1 MASNL
6 RVDSIV
12 PATGGSVSIGT
23 ATGGVTIPGDLGIAG
38 VLTYEDVT
46 NVDSVGVITARDG
59 IRCTGI
65 VTATAFHGDGSAL
78 TGVGASFG
86 NSSVNSTGIGT
97 FSALVSNTAF
107 SHRNV
112 VINGGMQI
120 YQRGDVTG
128 ATSHTYGGPD
138 RFRVA
143 RSGAG
148 TFSQKS
154 VGVTGAFGIQRA
166 LQIDCTTQS
175 GSLAGGAFQIIQH
188 KIEGFNSQRFE
199 KGYPTAK
206 QFALSFYAYSEKG
219 GTYTVALEDAN
230 NSRYVSA
237 SYTVTA
243 STWQKH
249 EVIFPADTTGKLD
262 NDNGESLA
270 IEWWLAAGTNYSSG
284 TFSTSWASSVTANK
298 VHSSQVNMGESQ
310 NNNFY
315 LANVQLEVGSVCTP
329 FEWKS
334 FTEDLTEC
342 QRYYRRWQA
351 TSGSFVGNGTPGL
364 TRMTSGMYF
373 EATSLA
379 SGGVLDGDDALVLR
393 NLSPIMRQKPSVSI
407 NNVQLG
413 TGETLHNSASTLQA
427 NQSSSDM
434 LCLHIDN
441 GGGMSAGDCAH
452 LVLIDDTSYLIA
464 DAEL

>member
-12 PATGGSVSIGT
+12 PATGSSVSIGT
-23 ATGGVTIPGDLGIAG
+23 ATGGVNIPG

-46 NVDSVGVITARDG
+46 NVDSIGVITARDG
-59 IRCTGI
+59 LRVTGI
-65 VTATAFHGDGSAL
+65 ATATAFHGDGSAL

-175 GSLAGGAFQIIQH
+175 GSLAAGALQIIQH
-188 KIEGFNSQRFE
+188 KIEGFNAQRFE

-219 GTYTVALEDAN
+219 GTYTVALEDTN

-262 NDNGESLA
+262 IDNGESLN
-270 IEWWLAAGTNYSSG
+270 IEWWLAAGSNYSSG
-284 TFSTSWASSVTANK
+284 TFTTSWASAVSANK
-298 VHSSQVNMGESQ
+298 VHPSQVNMGEST

-329 FEWKS
+329 FEYKS
-334 FTEDLTEC
+334 FTEDLTDC

-351 TSGSFVGNGTPGL
+351 TSSGFNGNGSLEVG
-364 TRMTSGMYF
+364 RMT
-373 EATSLA
+373 TSQWYDTSSIA
-379 SGGVLDGDDALVLR
+379 SGCAIDGDDSMVMRA
-393 NLSPIMRQKPSVSI
+393 LSPAMRRKPTVSV
-407 NNVQLG
+407 NDVMLG
-413 TGETLHNSASTLQA
+413 HGASNFNSTTTLQE
-427 NQSSSDM
+427 NRSWTDM

-441 GGGMSAGDCAH
+441 GGGMTAGYQTH
-452 LVLIDDTSYLIA
+452 LVLKSDAAYMIA
-464 DAEL
+464 DAEI

>member
-1 MASNL
+1 MSTL
-6 RVDSIV
+6 RVDAIRHNSATSDAITTAADGTCTANLTSIN
-12 PATGGSVSIGT
+12 GGSG
-23 ATGGVTIPGDLGIAG
+23 
-38 VLTYEDVT
+38 
-46 NVDSVGVITARDG
+46 
-59 IRCTGI
+59 
-65 VTATAFHGDGSAL
+65 
-78 TGVGASFG
+78 
-86 NSSVNSTGIGT
+86 
-97 FSALVSNTAF
+97 FSR
-107 SHRNV
+107 RNV

-188 KIEGFNSQRFE
+188 KIEGYNAQRFE
-199 KGYPTAK
+199 KGYSTAK

-243 STWQKH
+243 NTWEKH

-262 NDNGESLA
+262 NDNGEALA

-284 TFSTSWASSVTANK
+284 TFTTSWASSVSANK
-298 VHSSQVNMGESQ
+298 VHPSQVNMGESQ

-334 FTEDLTEC
+334 FTEDLTDC

-351 TSGSFVGNGTPGL
+351 ASSGFVGNGTPGL
-364 TRMTSGMYF
+364 VRMTTSYF
-373 EATSLA
+373 DATSLA
-379 SGGVLDGDDALVLR
+379 SGAVLDGDDALVCR
-393 NLSPIMRQKPSVSI
+393 TLSPVMRQKPTVSI

-413 TGETLHNSASTLQA
+413 TRESIHNNTHTIQA
-427 NQSSSDM
+427 DRSSSDM
-434 LCLHIDN
+434 LALHIDN
-441 GGGMSAGDCAH
+441 QGGMTAGDIAH
-452 LVLIDDTSYLIA
+452 LVLVDDTSYLIA

>member
-1 MASNL
+1 MSTLKVDAIRHNSATSDAITTASDGTCTANL
-6 RVDSIV
+6 TSIN
-12 PATGGSVSIGT
+12 GGSG
-23 ATGGVTIPGDLGIAG
+23 
-38 VLTYEDVT
+38 
-46 NVDSVGVITARDG
+46 
-59 IRCTGI
+59 
-65 VTATAFHGDGSAL
+65 
-78 TGVGASFG
+78 
-86 NSSVNSTGIGT
+86 
-97 FSALVSNTAF
+97 FSR
-107 SHRNV
+107 RNV

-154 VGVTGAFGIQRA
+154 IGVNGAFGIQRA
-166 LQIDCTTQS
+166 LIIDCTTQS
-175 GSLAGGAFQIIQH
+175 GSLAAGAFQIIQH
-188 KIEGFNSQRFE
+188 KIEGFNAQRFE

-230 NSRYVSA
+230 NGRYVSA

-298 VHSSQVNMGESQ
+298 VHPSQVNMGESTS
-310 NNNFY
+310 NNFY

-334 FTEDLTEC
+334 FTEDLTDC

-351 TSGSFVGNGTPGL
+351 ASSGFIGNGTPGL
-364 TRMTSGMYF
+364 VRVTSSYF
-373 EATSLA
+373 DATSLA
-379 SGGVLDGDDALVLR
+379 SGAVLDGDDALVCR
-393 NLSPIMRQKPSVSI
+393 TLSPVMRQKPTVSI

-413 TGETLHNSASTLQA
+413 TRESIHNNAHTIQA
-427 NQSSSDM
+427 DRSSSDM
-434 LCLHIDN
+434 LSLHIDN
-441 GGGMSAGDCAH
+441 AGGMTAGDIAH
-452 LVLIDDTSYLIA
+452 LVLVDDTSYLIA

>member
-1 MASNL
+1 MSILKVDAIRHNSATSDAITTSSDGTCTANL
-6 RVDSIV
+6 TSIN
-12 PATGGSVSIGT
+12 GGSG
-23 ATGGVTIPGDLGIAG
+23 
-38 VLTYEDVT
+38 
-46 NVDSVGVITARDG
+46 
-59 IRCTGI
+59 
-65 VTATAFHGDGSAL
+65 
-78 TGVGASFG
+78 
-86 NSSVNSTGIGT
+86 
-97 FSALVSNTAF
+97 FSR
-107 SHRNV
+107 RNV

-154 VGVTGAFGIQRA
+154 IGVNGAFGIQRA
-166 LQIDCTTQS
+166 LIIDCTTQS
-175 GSLAGGAFQIIQH
+175 GSLAAGAFQIIQH
-188 KIEGFNSQRFE
+188 KIEGFNAQRFE

-298 VHSSQVNMGESQ
+298 VHPSQVNMGESTD
-310 NNNFY
+310 NNFY

-334 FTEDLTEC
+334 FTEDLTDC

-351 TSGSFVGNGTPGL
+351 SSSGFVGNGTPGL
-364 TRMTSGMYF
+364 RRVTNAYF
-373 EATSLA
+373 DATSLA
-379 SGGVLDGDDALVLR
+379 SGAVLDGDDALVCR
-393 NLSPIMRQKPSVSI
+393 TLSPVMRQKPTVSI

-413 TGETLHNSASTLQA
+413 TREAIHNNNHIIQADRSSA
-427 NQSSSDM
+427 DM
-434 LCLHIDN
+434 LALHIDN
-441 GGGMSAGDCAH
+441 EGGMTAGDIAH
-452 LVLIDDTSYLIA
+452 LVLVDDTSYLIA

>member
-1 MASNL
+1 MSILKVDAIRHNSATSDAITTSSDGTCTANL
-6 RVDSIV
+6 TSIN
-12 PATGGSVSIGT
+12 GGSG
-23 ATGGVTIPGDLGIAG
+23 
-38 VLTYEDVT
+38 
-46 NVDSVGVITARDG
+46 
-59 IRCTGI
+59 
-65 VTATAFHGDGSAL
+65 
-78 TGVGASFG
+78 
-86 NSSVNSTGIGT
+86 
-97 FSALVSNTAF
+97 FSR
-107 SHRNV
+107 RNV

-154 VGVTGAFGIQRA
+154 IGVNGAFGIQRA
-166 LQIDCTTQS
+166 LIIDCTTQS
-175 GSLAGGAFQIIQH
+175 GSLAAGAFQIIQH
-188 KIEGFNSQRFE
+188 KIEGFNAQRFE

-298 VHSSQVNMGESQ
+298 VHPSQVNMGESTD
-310 NNNFY
+310 NNFY

-334 FTEDLTEC
+334 FTEDLTDC

-351 TSGSFVGNGTPGL
+351 SSSGFVGNGTPGL
-364 TRMTSGMYF
+364 RRVTNSYF
-373 EATSLA
+373 DATSLA
-379 SGGVLDGDDALVLR
+379 SGAVLDGDDALVCR
-393 NLSPIMRQKPSVSI
+393 TLSPVMRQKPTVSI

-413 TGETLHNSASTLQA
+413 TREAIHNNNHIIQADRSSA
-427 NQSSSDM
+427 DM
-434 LCLHIDN
+434 LALHIDN
-441 GGGMSAGDCAH
+441 EGGMTAGDIAH
-452 LVLIDDTSYLIA
+452 LVLVDDTSYLIA

>member
-1 MASNL
+1 MSILKVDAIRHNSATSDAITTSSDGTCTANL
-6 RVDSIV
+6 TSIN
-12 PATGGSVSIGT
+12 GGSG
-23 ATGGVTIPGDLGIAG
+23 
-38 VLTYEDVT
+38 
-46 NVDSVGVITARDG
+46 
-59 IRCTGI
+59 
-65 VTATAFHGDGSAL
+65 
-78 TGVGASFG
+78 
-86 NSSVNSTGIGT
+86 
-97 FSALVSNTAF
+97 FSR
-107 SHRNV
+107 RNV

-154 VGVTGAFGIQRA
+154 IGVNGAFGIQRA
-166 LQIDCTTQS
+166 LIIDCTTQS
-175 GSLAGGAFQIIQH
+175 GSLAAGAFQIIQH
-188 KIEGFNSQRFE
+188 KIEGFNAQRFE

-219 GTYTVALEDAN
+219 RTYTVALEDAN

-298 VHSSQVNMGESQ
+298 VHPSQVNMGESTD
-310 NNNFY
+310 NNFY

-334 FTEDLTEC
+334 FTEDLTDC

-351 TSGSFVGNGTPGL
+351 ASSGFIGNGTPGL
-364 TRMTSGMYF
+364 VRVTNSYF
-373 EATSLA
+373 DATSLA
-379 SGGVLDGDDALVLR
+379 SGAVLDGDDALVCR
-393 NLSPIMRQKPSVSI
+393 TLSPVMRQKPTVSI

-413 TGETLHNSASTLQA
+413 TRESIHNNAHTIQA
-427 NQSSSDM
+427 DRSSSDM
-434 LCLHIDN
+434 LALHIDN
-441 GGGMSAGDCAH
+441 GGGMTAGDIAH
-452 LVLIDDTSYLIA
+452 LVLVDDTSYLIA

>member
-1 MASNL
+1 MSTLKVDAIRHNSATSDAITTTSDGTCTANL
-6 RVDSIV
+6 TSIN
-12 PATGGSVSIGT
+12 GGSG
-23 ATGGVTIPGDLGIAG
+23 
-38 VLTYEDVT
+38 
-46 NVDSVGVITARDG
+46 
-59 IRCTGI
+59 
-65 VTATAFHGDGSAL
+65 
-78 TGVGASFG
+78 
-86 NSSVNSTGIGT
+86 
-97 FSALVSNTAF
+97 FSR
-107 SHRNV
+107 RNV

-154 VGVTGAFGIQRA
+154 IGVNGAFGIQRA
-166 LQIDCTTQS
+166 LIIDCTTQS
-175 GSLAGGAFQIIQH
+175 GSLAAGAFQIIQH
-188 KIEGFNSQRFE
+188 KIEGFNAQRFE

-206 QFALSFYAYSEKG
+206 QFALSFYAYSQKG

-298 VHSSQVNMGESQ
+298 VHPSQVNMGESTD
-310 NNNFY
+310 NNFY

-334 FTEDLTEC
+334 FTEDLTDC

-351 TSGSFVGNGTPGL
+351 ASSGFIGNGTPGL
-364 TRMTSGMYF
+364 ARVTTSYF
-373 EATSLA
+373 DATSLA
-379 SGGVLDGDDALVLR
+379 SGAVLDGDDALVCR
-393 NLSPIMRQKPSVSI
+393 TLSPVMRQKPTISI

-413 TGETLHNSASTLQA
+413 TRESIHNNTHTIQA
-427 NQSSSDM
+427 DRSSSDM
-434 LCLHIDN
+434 LALHIDN
-441 GGGMSAGDCAH
+441 QGGMTAGDIAH
-452 LVLIDDTSYLIA
+452 LVLVDDTSYLIA

>member
-1 MASNL
+1 MSTLKVDNIRHNSATRDAITMTSDGTCTANL
-6 RVDSIV
+6 TSIN
-12 PATGGSVSIGT
+12 GGSG
-23 ATGGVTIPGDLGIAG
+23 
-38 VLTYEDVT
+38 
-46 NVDSVGVITARDG
+46 
-59 IRCTGI
+59 
-65 VTATAFHGDGSAL
+65 
-78 TGVGASFG
+78 
-86 NSSVNSTGIGT
+86 
-97 FSALVSNTAF
+97 FSR
-107 SHRNV
+107 RNV

-128 ATSHTYGGPD
+128 ATTHTYGGPD

-188 KIEGFNSQRFE
+188 KIEGYNAQRFE
-199 KGYPTAK
+199 KGYSTAK

-219 GTYTVALEDAN
+219 GTYTVALEDSN

-243 STWQKH
+243 STWEKH

-270 IEWWLAAGTNYSSG
+270 IEWWLAAGSNYTSG
-284 TFSTSWASSVTANK
+284 TFTTSWASAVSANK
-298 VHSSQVNMGESQ
+298 VHPSQVNMGESQ

-351 TSGSFVGNGTPGL
+351 TSGSFNGNGTPGL
-364 TRMTSGMYF
+364 ATMTTGQYYD
-373 EATSLA
+373 TSNIA
-379 SGGVLDGDDALVLR
+379 NGTVLDGDDAYVMR
-393 NLSPIMRQKPSVSI
+393 ALSPPMRQKPDVFV
-407 NNVQLG
+407 NNVRLG
-413 TGETLHNSASTLQA
+413 SGLTNYANVTTLQV
-427 NQSSSDM
+427 NNSFSDM

-441 GGGMSAGDCAH
+441 EGGMTAGQCVH
-452 LVLIDDTSYLIA
+452 LALVDNTSYLIA

>member
-1 MASNL
+1 MSILKVDAIRHNSATSDAITTSSDGTCTANL
-6 RVDSIV
+6 TSIN
-12 PATGGSVSIGT
+12 GGSG
-23 ATGGVTIPGDLGIAG
+23 
-38 VLTYEDVT
+38 
-46 NVDSVGVITARDG
+46 
-59 IRCTGI
+59 
-65 VTATAFHGDGSAL
+65 
-78 TGVGASFG
+78 
-86 NSSVNSTGIGT
+86 
-97 FSALVSNTAF
+97 FSR
-107 SHRNV
+107 RNV

-154 VGVTGAFGIQRA
+154 IGVNGAFGIQRA
-166 LQIDCTTQS
+166 LIIDCTTQS
-175 GSLAGGAFQIIQH
+175 GSLAAGAFQIIQH
-188 KIEGFNSQRFE
+188 KIEGFNAQRFE

-298 VHSSQVNMGESQ
+298 VHPSQVNMGESTD
-310 NNNFY
+310 NNFY

-334 FTEDLTEC
+334 FTEDLTDC

-351 TSGSFVGNGTPGL
+351 ASSGFVGNGTPGL
-364 TRMTSGMYF
+364 RRVTNSYF
-373 EATSLA
+373 DATSLA
-379 SGGVLDGDDALVLR
+379 SGAVLDGDDALVCR
-393 NLSPIMRQKPSVSI
+393 TLSPVMRQKPTVSI

-413 TGETLHNSASTLQA
+413 TREAIHNNNHIIQADRSSA
-427 NQSSSDM
+427 DM
-434 LCLHIDN
+434 LALHIDN
-441 GGGMSAGDCAH
+441 EGGMTAGDIAH
-452 LVLIDDTSYLIA
+452 LVLVDDTSYLIA

>member
-1 MASNL
+1 MSTLKVDAIRHNSATSDAITTSSDGTCTANL
-6 RVDSIV
+6 TSIN
-12 PATGGSVSIGT
+12 GGSG
-23 ATGGVTIPGDLGIAG
+23 
-38 VLTYEDVT
+38 
-46 NVDSVGVITARDG
+46 
-59 IRCTGI
+59 
-65 VTATAFHGDGSAL
+65 
-78 TGVGASFG
+78 
-86 NSSVNSTGIGT
+86 
-97 FSALVSNTAF
+97 FSR
-107 SHRNV
+107 RNV

-154 VGVTGAFGIQRA
+154 IGVNGAFGIQRA
-166 LQIDCTTQS
+166 LIIDCTTQS
-175 GSLAGGAFQIIQH
+175 GSLAAGAFQIIQH
-188 KIEGFNSQRFE
+188 KIEGFNAQRFE

-206 QFALSFYAYSEKG
+206 QFALSFYTYSEKG

-243 STWQKH
+243 NTWEKH

-262 NDNGESLA
+262 NDNGESLN
-270 IEWWLAAGTNYSSG
+270 IEWWLAAGSNYSSG
-284 TFSTSWASSVTANK
+284 TFTTSWASSVTANK
-298 VHSSQVNMGESQ
+298 VHPSQVNMGESQ

-334 FTEDLTEC
+334 FTEDLTDC

-351 TSGSFVGNGTPGL
+351 ASSGFVGNGTPGL
-364 TRMTSGMYF
+364 VRVTNAYF
-373 EATSLA
+373 DATSLA
-379 SGGVLDGDDALVLR
+379 SGAVLDGDDALVCR
-393 NLSPIMRQKPSVSI
+393 TLSPPMRQKPNIDI
-407 NNVQLG
+407 NNEKYFI
-413 TGETLHNSASTLQA
+413 TEK
-427 NQSSSDM
+427 
-434 LCLHIDN
+434 
-441 GGGMSAGDCAH
+441 
-452 LVLIDDTSYLIA
+452 Y
-464 DAEL
+464 

>member
-1 MASNL
+1 MSTLKVDNIRHNSATSDAITMTSDGTCTANL
-6 RVDSIV
+6 TSIN
-12 PATGGSVSIGT
+12 GGSG
-23 ATGGVTIPGDLGIAG
+23 
-38 VLTYEDVT
+38 
-46 NVDSVGVITARDG
+46 
-59 IRCTGI
+59 
-65 VTATAFHGDGSAL
+65 
-78 TGVGASFG
+78 
-86 NSSVNSTGIGT
+86 
-97 FSALVSNTAF
+97 FSR
-107 SHRNV
+107 RNV

-188 KIEGFNSQRFE
+188 KIEGYNAQRFE

-219 GTYTVALEDAN
+219 GTYTVALEDSN

-243 STWQKH
+243 NTWQKH

-270 IEWWLAAGTNYSSG
+270 IEWWLAAGSNYTSG
-284 TFSTSWASSVTANK
+284 TFTTSWASSVSANK
-298 VHSSQVNMGESQ
+298 VHPSQVNMGEST

-342 QRYYRRWQA
+342 QRYYRRWQPNINGIRSIA
-351 TSGSFVGNGTPGL
+351 DYSGFSSSTIL
-364 TRMTSGMYF
+364 
-373 EATSLA
+373 
-379 SGGVLDGDDALVLR
+379 SGGGLDADDAGVDRFLIPEMNHAPTVETFTDLVLVAGDAVY
-393 NLSPIMRQKPSVSI
+393 NTTTT
-407 NNVQLG
+407 VQ
-413 TGETLHNSASTLQA
+413 ENYSD
-427 NQSSSDM
+427 QS
-434 LCLHIDN
+434 CIRLHIDN
-441 GGGMSAGDCAH
+441 AGGMNNDTYFKRLAFNTNSGDFA
-452 LVLIDDTSYLIA
+452 VESEI
-464 DAEL
+464 

>member
-1 MASNL
+1 MSILKVDAIRHNSATSDAITTSSDGTCTANL
-6 RVDSIV
+6 TSIN
-12 PATGGSVSIGT
+12 GGSG
-23 ATGGVTIPGDLGIAG
+23 
-38 VLTYEDVT
+38 
-46 NVDSVGVITARDG
+46 
-59 IRCTGI
+59 
-65 VTATAFHGDGSAL
+65 
-78 TGVGASFG
+78 
-86 NSSVNSTGIGT
+86 
-97 FSALVSNTAF
+97 FSR
-107 SHRNV
+107 RNV

-154 VGVTGAFGIQRA
+154 IGVNGAFGIQRA
-166 LQIDCTTQS
+166 LIIDCTTQS
-175 GSLAGGAFQIIQH
+175 GSLAAGAFQIIQH
-188 KIEGFNSQRFE
+188 KIEGFNAQRFE

-298 VHSSQVNMGESQ
+298 VHPSQVNMGESTD
-310 NNNFY
+310 NNFY

-334 FTEDLTEC
+334 FTEDLTDC

-351 TSGSFVGNGTPGL
+351 ASSGFIGNGTPGL
-364 TRMTSGMYF
+364 VRVTNSYF
-373 EATSLA
+373 DATSLA
-379 SGGVLDGDDALVLR
+379 SGAVLDGDDALVCR
-393 NLSPIMRQKPSVSI
+393 TLSPVMRQKPTVSI

-413 TGETLHNSASTLQA
+413 TRESIHNNAHTIQA
-427 NQSSSDM
+427 DRSSSDM
-434 LCLHIDN
+434 LALHIDN
-441 GGGMSAGDCAH
+441 GGGMTAGDIAH
-452 LVLIDDTSYLIA
+452 LVLVDDTSYLIA

>member
-1 MASNL
+1 MSTL
-6 RVDSIV
+6 KVDAIRHNSATSDAITTAADGTCTAKLTSIN
-12 PATGGSVSIGT
+12 GGSG
-23 ATGGVTIPGDLGIAG
+23 
-38 VLTYEDVT
+38 
-46 NVDSVGVITARDG
+46 
-59 IRCTGI
+59 
-65 VTATAFHGDGSAL
+65 
-78 TGVGASFG
+78 
-86 NSSVNSTGIGT
+86 
-97 FSALVSNTAF
+97 FSR
-107 SHRNV
+107 RNV

-154 VGVTGAFGIQRA
+154 IGVNGAFGIQRA

-175 GSLAGGAFQIIQH
+175 GSLAAGAFQIIQH
-188 KIEGFNSQRFE
+188 KIEGFNAQRFE

-298 VHSSQVNMGESQ
+298 VHPSQVNMGESTD
-310 NNNFY
+310 NNFY

-334 FTEDLTEC
+334 FTEDLTDC

-351 TSGSFVGNGTPGL
+351 ASSGFVGNGTPGL
-364 TRMTSGMYF
+364 RRVTNSYF
-373 EATSLA
+373 DATSLA
-379 SGGVLDGDDALVLR
+379 SGAVLDGDDALVCR
-393 NLSPIMRQKPSVSI
+393 TLSPVMRQKPTVSI

-413 TGETLHNSASTLQA
+413 TREAIHNNNHIIQADRSSA
-427 NQSSSDM
+427 DM
-434 LCLHIDN
+434 LALHIDN
-441 GGGMSAGDCAH
+441 EGGMTAGDIAH
-452 LVLIDDTSYLIA
+452 LVLVDDTSYLIA

>member
-1 MASNL
+1 MSILKVDAIRHNSATSDAITTSSDGTCTANL
-6 RVDSIV
+6 TSIN
-12 PATGGSVSIGT
+12 GGSG
-23 ATGGVTIPGDLGIAG
+23 
-38 VLTYEDVT
+38 
-46 NVDSVGVITARDG
+46 
-59 IRCTGI
+59 
-65 VTATAFHGDGSAL
+65 
-78 TGVGASFG
+78 
-86 NSSVNSTGIGT
+86 
-97 FSALVSNTAF
+97 FSR
-107 SHRNV
+107 RNV

-154 VGVTGAFGIQRA
+154 IGVNGAFGIQRA
-166 LQIDCTTQS
+166 LIIDCTTQS
-175 GSLAGGAFQIIQH
+175 GSLAAGAFQIIQH
-188 KIEGFNSQRFE
+188 KIEGFNAQRFE

-206 QFALSFYAYSEKG
+206 QFALSFYTYSEKG
-219 GTYTVALEDAN
+219 GTYTVALEDVN

-298 VHSSQVNMGESQ
+298 VHPSQVNMGESTD
-310 NNNFY
+310 NNFY

-334 FTEDLTEC
+334 FTEDLTDC

-351 TSGSFVGNGTPGL
+351 ASSGFVGNGTPGL
-364 TRMTSGMYF
+364 RRVTNSYF
-373 EATSLA
+373 DATSLA
-379 SGGVLDGDDALVLR
+379 SGAVLDGDDALVCR
-393 NLSPIMRQKPSVSI
+393 TLSPVMRQKPTVSI

-413 TGETLHNSASTLQA
+413 TREAIHNNNHIIQADRSSA
-427 NQSSSDM
+427 DM
-434 LCLHIDN
+434 LALHIDN
-441 GGGMSAGDCAH
+441 EGGMTAGDIAH
-452 LVLIDDTSYLIA
+452 LVLVDDTSYLIA

>member
-1 MASNL
+1 MSTLKVDNIRHNSATSDAITMTSDGTCTANL
-6 RVDSIV
+6 TSIN
-12 PATGGSVSIGT
+12 GGSG
-23 ATGGVTIPGDLGIAG
+23 
-38 VLTYEDVT
+38 
-46 NVDSVGVITARDG
+46 
-59 IRCTGI
+59 
-65 VTATAFHGDGSAL
+65 
-78 TGVGASFG
+78 
-86 NSSVNSTGIGT
+86 
-97 FSALVSNTAF
+97 FSR
-107 SHRNV
+107 RNV

-128 ATSHTYGGPD
+128 ATTHTYGGPD

-188 KIEGFNSQRFE
+188 KIEGYNAQRFE
-199 KGYPTAK
+199 KGYSTAK

-219 GTYTVALEDAN
+219 GTYTVALEDSN

-262 NDNGESLA
+262 NDNGESLN

-284 TFSTSWASSVTANK
+284 TFTTSWASAVSANK
-298 VHSSQVNMGESQ
+298 VHPSQVNMGESQ

-364 TRMTSGMYF
+364 STMTTGQYYD
-373 EATSLA
+373 TSNIA
-379 SGGVLDGDDALVLR
+379 SGTVLDGDDAYVMR
-393 NLSPIMRQKPSVSI
+393 ALSPSMRQKPDVFV
-407 NNVQLG
+407 NNVRLG
-413 TGETLHNSASTLQA
+413 SGLTNYANVTTLQV
-427 NQSSSDM
+427 NNSFSDM

-441 GGGMSAGDCAH
+441 EGGMTAGQCAH
-452 LVLIDDTSYLIA
+452 LALVDNTSYLIA

>member
-1 MASNL
+1 MSILKVDAIRHNSATSDAITTSSDGTCTANL
-6 RVDSIV
+6 TSIN
-12 PATGGSVSIGT
+12 GGSG
-23 ATGGVTIPGDLGIAG
+23 
-38 VLTYEDVT
+38 
-46 NVDSVGVITARDG
+46 
-59 IRCTGI
+59 
-65 VTATAFHGDGSAL
+65 
-78 TGVGASFG
+78 
-86 NSSVNSTGIGT
+86 
-97 FSALVSNTAF
+97 FSR
-107 SHRNV
+107 RNV

-154 VGVTGAFGIQRA
+154 IGVNGAFGIQRA
-166 LQIDCTTQS
+166 LIIDCTTQS
-175 GSLAGGAFQIIQH
+175 GSLAAGAFQIIQH
-188 KIEGFNSQRFE
+188 KIEGFNAQRFE

-298 VHSSQVNMGESQ
+298 VHPSQVNMGESTD
-310 NNNFY
+310 NNFY

-334 FTEDLTEC
+334 FTEDLTDC

-351 TSGSFVGNGTPGL
+351 ASSGFVGNGTPGL
-364 TRMTSGMYF
+364 VRVTNSYF
-373 EATSLA
+373 DATSLA
-379 SGGVLDGDDALVLR
+379 SGAVLDGDDALVCR
-393 NLSPIMRQKPSVSI
+393 TLSPVMRQKPTVSI

-413 TGETLHNSASTLQA
+413 TREAIHNNNHIIQADRSSA
-427 NQSSSDM
+427 DM
-434 LCLHIDN
+434 LALHIDN
-441 GGGMSAGDCAH
+441 EGGMTAGDIAH
-452 LVLIDDTSYLIA
+452 LVLVDDTSYLIA

>member
-1 MASNL
+1 MSILKVDAIRHNSATSDAITTSSDGTCTANL
-6 RVDSIV
+6 TSIN
-12 PATGGSVSIGT
+12 GGSG
-23 ATGGVTIPGDLGIAG
+23 
-38 VLTYEDVT
+38 
-46 NVDSVGVITARDG
+46 
-59 IRCTGI
+59 
-65 VTATAFHGDGSAL
+65 
-78 TGVGASFG
+78 
-86 NSSVNSTGIGT
+86 
-97 FSALVSNTAF
+97 FSR
-107 SHRNV
+107 RNV

-154 VGVTGAFGIQRA
+154 IGVNGAFGIQRA
-166 LQIDCTTQS
+166 LIVDCTTQS
-175 GSLAGGAFQIIQH
+175 GSLAAGAFQIIQH
-188 KIEGFNSQRFE
+188 KIEGFNAQRFE

-298 VHSSQVNMGESQ
+298 VHPSQVNMGEST

-334 FTEDLTEC
+334 FTEDLTDC

-351 TSGSFVGNGTPGL
+351 ASSGFVGNGTPGL
-364 TRMTSGMYF
+364 RRVTNSYF
-373 EATSLA
+373 DATSLA
-379 SGGVLDGDDALVLR
+379 SGAVLDGDDALVCR
-393 NLSPIMRQKPSVSI
+393 TLSPVMRQKPTVSI

-413 TGETLHNSASTLQA
+413 TREAIHNNNHIIQADRSSA
-427 NQSSSDM
+427 DM
-434 LCLHIDN
+434 LALHIDN
-441 GGGMSAGDCAH
+441 EGGMTAGDIAH
-452 LVLIDDTSYLIA
+452 LVLVDDTSYLIA

>member
-1 MASNL
+1 MSTL
-6 RVDSIV
+6 RVDNIRHNSATSDAITMASDGTCTANLTSIN
-12 PATGGSVSIGT
+12 GGSG
-23 ATGGVTIPGDLGIAG
+23 
-38 VLTYEDVT
+38 
-46 NVDSVGVITARDG
+46 
-59 IRCTGI
+59 
-65 VTATAFHGDGSAL
+65 
-78 TGVGASFG
+78 
-86 NSSVNSTGIGT
+86 
-97 FSALVSNTAF
+97 FSR
-107 SHRNV
+107 RNV

-188 KIEGFNSQRFE
+188 KIEGYNAQRFE

-219 GTYTVALEDAN
+219 GTYTVALEDSN

-262 NDNGESLA
+262 NDNGESLN

-351 TSGSFVGNGTPGL
+351 TSGSFNGNGTPGL
-364 TRMTSGMYF
+364 ARMGTSEWYDT
-373 EATSLA
+373 ASLA
-379 SGGVLDGDDALVLR
+379 VGTVLDGDDAMVNR
-393 NLSPIMRQKPSVSI
+393 ALSPSMRRQPTVSANNLKLGSALNTY
-407 NNVQLG
+407 NNVHTIQVNHSW
-413 TGETLHNSASTLQA
+413 T
-427 NQSSSDM
+427 DM
-434 LCLHIDN
+434 ICLHIDN
-441 GGGMSAGDCAH
+441 EGGMTAGTCAH
-452 LVLIDDTSYLIA
+452 LVLVDDSSYLIA
-464 DAEL
+464 DAEI

>member
-1 MASNL
+1 MSTLKVDNIRHNSATSDAITMASDGTCTANL
-6 RVDSIV
+6 TSIN
-12 PATGGSVSIGT
+12 GGSG
-23 ATGGVTIPGDLGIAG
+23 
-38 VLTYEDVT
+38 
-46 NVDSVGVITARDG
+46 
-59 IRCTGI
+59 
-65 VTATAFHGDGSAL
+65 
-78 TGVGASFG
+78 
-86 NSSVNSTGIGT
+86 
-97 FSALVSNTAF
+97 FSR
-107 SHRNV
+107 RNV

-128 ATSHTYGGPD
+128 STSHAYGGPD

-143 RSGAG
+143 KSGAG
-148 TFSQKS
+148 TFTQSS

-166 LQIDCTTQS
+166 LKLDCTTQS
-175 GSLAGGAFQIIQH
+175 GSLGANSLLIIQH
-188 KIEGFNSQRFE
+188 KIEGFNAQRFE
-199 KGYPTAK
+199 KGYSTAK

-219 GTYTVALEDAN
+219 GTYTVALEDTN

-262 NDNGESLA
+262 NDNGESLN

-284 TFSTSWASSVTANK
+284 TFTTSWASAVSANK
-298 VHSSQVNMGESQ
+298 VHPSQVNMGESQ

-334 FTEDLTEC
+334 FTEDLTDC

-351 TSGSFVGNGTPGL
+351 TSSGFNGNGSLEVG
-364 TRMTSGMYF
+364 RMTTTEWYD
-373 EATSLA
+373 TSSIA
-379 SGGVLDGDDALVLR
+379 SGCALDGDDSIVMRA
-393 NLSPIMRQKPSVSI
+393 LSPPMRRKPTVSV
-407 NNVQLG
+407 NDVMLG
-413 TGETLHNSASTLQA
+413 HGLSNFNSTTTLQV
-427 NQSSSDM
+427 NQSWTDM

-441 GGGMSAGDCAH
+441 GGGMTAGYQTH
-452 LVLIDDTSYLIA
+452 LVLKSDAAYMIA
-464 DAEL
+464 DAEI

>member
-1 MASNL
+1 MSILKVDAIRHNSATSDAITTSSDGTCTANL
-6 RVDSIV
+6 TSIN
-12 PATGGSVSIGT
+12 GGSG
-23 ATGGVTIPGDLGIAG
+23 
-38 VLTYEDVT
+38 
-46 NVDSVGVITARDG
+46 
-59 IRCTGI
+59 
-65 VTATAFHGDGSAL
+65 
-78 TGVGASFG
+78 
-86 NSSVNSTGIGT
+86 
-97 FSALVSNTAF
+97 FSR
-107 SHRNV
+107 RNV

-143 RSGAG
+143 RNGAG

-154 VGVTGAFGIQRA
+154 VGVNGAFGIQRA
-166 LQIDCTTQS
+166 LIIDCTTQS
-175 GSLAGGAFQIIQH
+175 GSLAAGAFQIIQH
-188 KIEGFNSQRFE
+188 KIEGFNAQRFE

-298 VHSSQVNMGESQ
+298 VHPSQVNMGESTD
-310 NNNFY
+310 NNFY

-334 FTEDLTEC
+334 FTEDLTDC

-351 TSGSFVGNGTPGL
+351 ASSGFIGNGTPGL
-364 TRMTSGMYF
+364 VRVTNSYF
-373 EATSLA
+373 DATSLA
-379 SGGVLDGDDALVLR
+379 SGAVLDGDDALVCR
-393 NLSPIMRQKPSVSI
+393 TLSPVMRQKPTVSI

-413 TGETLHNSASTLQA
+413 TRESIHNNAHTIQA
-427 NQSSSDM
+427 DRSSSDM
-434 LCLHIDN
+434 LALHIDN
-441 GGGMSAGDCAH
+441 GGGMTAGDIAH
-452 LVLIDDTSYLIA
+452 LVLVDDTSYLIA

>member
-1 MASNL
+1 MSILKVDAIRHNSATSDAITTSSDGTCTANL
-6 RVDSIV
+6 TSIN
-12 PATGGSVSIGT
+12 GGSG
-23 ATGGVTIPGDLGIAG
+23 
-38 VLTYEDVT
+38 
-46 NVDSVGVITARDG
+46 
-59 IRCTGI
+59 
-65 VTATAFHGDGSAL
+65 
-78 TGVGASFG
+78 
-86 NSSVNSTGIGT
+86 
-97 FSALVSNTAF
+97 FSR
-107 SHRNV
+107 RNV

-154 VGVTGAFGIQRA
+154 IGVNGAFGIQRA
-166 LQIDCTTQS
+166 LIVDCTTQS
-175 GSLAGGAFQIIQH
+175 GSLAAGAFQIIQH
-188 KIEGFNSQRFE
+188 KIEGFNAQRFE

-219 GTYTVALEDAN
+219 GTYTVALEDVN

-298 VHSSQVNMGESQ
+298 VHPSQVNMGEST

-334 FTEDLTEC
+334 FTEDLTDC

-351 TSGSFVGNGTPGL
+351 ASSGFVGNGTPGL
-364 TRMTSGMYF
+364 RRVTNSYF
-373 EATSLA
+373 DATSLA
-379 SGGVLDGDDALVLR
+379 SGAVLDGDDALVCR
-393 NLSPIMRQKPSVSI
+393 TLSPVMRQKPTVSI

-413 TGETLHNSASTLQA
+413 TREAIHNNNHIIQADRSSA
-427 NQSSSDM
+427 DM
-434 LCLHIDN
+434 LALHIDN
-441 GGGMSAGDCAH
+441 EGGMTAGDIAH
-452 LVLIDDTSYLIA
+452 LVLVDDTSYLIA

>member
-1 MASNL
+1 MSILKVDAIRHNSATSDAITTSSDGTCTANL
-6 RVDSIV
+6 TSIN
-12 PATGGSVSIGT
+12 GGSG
-23 ATGGVTIPGDLGIAG
+23 
-38 VLTYEDVT
+38 
-46 NVDSVGVITARDG
+46 
-59 IRCTGI
+59 
-65 VTATAFHGDGSAL
+65 
-78 TGVGASFG
+78 
-86 NSSVNSTGIGT
+86 
-97 FSALVSNTAF
+97 FSR
-107 SHRNV
+107 RNV

-175 GSLAGGAFQIIQH
+175 GSLAAGAFQIIQH
-188 KIEGFNSQRFE
+188 KIEGFNAQRFE

-298 VHSSQVNMGESQ
+298 VHPSQVNMGESTD
-310 NNNFY
+310 NNFY

-334 FTEDLTEC
+334 FTEDLTDC

-351 TSGSFVGNGTPGL
+351 ASSGFVGNGTPGL
-364 TRMTSGMYF
+364 RRVTNSYF
-373 EATSLA
+373 DATSLA
-379 SGGVLDGDDALVLR
+379 SGAVLDGDDALVCR
-393 NLSPIMRQKPSVSI
+393 TLSPVMRQKPTVSI

-413 TGETLHNSASTLQA
+413 TREAIHNNNHIIQADRSSA
-427 NQSSSDM
+427 DM
-434 LCLHIDN
+434 LALHIDN
-441 GGGMSAGDCAH
+441 EGGMTAGDIAH
-452 LVLIDDTSYLIA
+452 LVLVDDTSYLIA

>member
-1 MASNL
+1 MSTL
-6 RVDSIV
+6 KVDAIRHNSATSDAITTDADGTCTAKLTSIN
-12 PATGGSVSIGT
+12 GGSG
-23 ATGGVTIPGDLGIAG
+23 
-38 VLTYEDVT
+38 
-46 NVDSVGVITARDG
+46 
-59 IRCTGI
+59 
-65 VTATAFHGDGSAL
+65 
-78 TGVGASFG
+78 
-86 NSSVNSTGIGT
+86 
-97 FSALVSNTAF
+97 FSR
-107 SHRNV
+107 RNV

-154 VGVTGAFGIQRA
+154 VPVNGAFGIQRA

-175 GSLAGGAFQIIQH
+175 GSLAAGAFQIIQH
-188 KIEGFNSQRFE
+188 KIEGFNAQRFE

-243 STWQKH
+243 NTWQKH

-262 NDNGESLA
+262 NDNGEALA
-270 IEWWLAAGTNYSSG
+270 IEWWLAAGSNYTSG
-284 TFSTSWASSVTANK
+284 TFTTSWASSVSANK
-298 VHSSQVNMGESQ
+298 VHPSQVNMGESQ

-351 TSGSFVGNGTPGL
+351 ASSGFNGNGTPGL
-364 TRMTSGMYF
+364 SRMNTSEYYDV
-373 EATSLA
+373 SNLA
-379 SGGVLDGDDALVLR
+379 NGTVLDGDDAYVMR
-393 NLSPIMRQKPSVSI
+393 ALSPPMRGKPSVSI
-407 NNVQLG
+407 NNLKLG
-413 TGETLHNSASTLQA
+413 AALSTYNNVTTLQQ
-427 NQSSSDM
+427 NNSWSDM

-441 GGGMSAGDCAH
+441 EGGMTAGQCAH
-452 LVLIDDTSYLIA
+452 LVLVDDSSYLIA
-464 DAEL
+464 DAEI

>member
-1 MASNL
+1 MSTLKVDAIRHNSATSDAITTSSDGTCTANL
-6 RVDSIV
+6 TSIN
-12 PATGGSVSIGT
+12 GGSG
-23 ATGGVTIPGDLGIAG
+23 
-38 VLTYEDVT
+38 
-46 NVDSVGVITARDG
+46 
-59 IRCTGI
+59 
-65 VTATAFHGDGSAL
+65 
-78 TGVGASFG
+78 
-86 NSSVNSTGIGT
+86 
-97 FSALVSNTAF
+97 FSR
-107 SHRNV
+107 RNV

-154 VGVTGAFGIQRA
+154 IGVNGAFGIQRA
-166 LQIDCTTQS
+166 LIIDCTTQS
-175 GSLAGGAFQIIQH
+175 GSLAAGAFQIIQH
-188 KIEGFNSQRFE
+188 KIEGFNAQRFE

-298 VHSSQVNMGESQ
+298 VHPSQVNMGESTD
-310 NNNFY
+310 NNFY

-334 FTEDLTEC
+334 FTEDLTDC

-351 TSGSFVGNGTPGL
+351 ASSGFIGNGTPGL
-364 TRMTSGMYF
+364 VRVTNSYF
-373 EATSLA
+373 DATSLA
-379 SGGVLDGDDALVLR
+379 SGAVLDGDDALVCR
-393 NLSPIMRQKPSVSI
+393 TLSPVMRQKPTVSI

-413 TGETLHNSASTLQA
+413 TRESIHNNAHTIQA
-427 NQSSSDM
+427 DRSSSDM
-434 LCLHIDN
+434 LALHIDN
-441 GGGMSAGDCAH
+441 GGGMTAGDIAH
-452 LVLIDDTSYLIA
+452 LVLVDDTSYLIA

>member
-1 MASNL
+1 MSILKVDAIRHNSATSDAITMASDGTCTANL
-6 RVDSIV
+6 TSIN
-12 PATGGSVSIGT
+12 GGSG
-23 ATGGVTIPGDLGIAG
+23 
-38 VLTYEDVT
+38 
-46 NVDSVGVITARDG
+46 
-59 IRCTGI
+59 
-65 VTATAFHGDGSAL
+65 
-78 TGVGASFG
+78 
-86 NSSVNSTGIGT
+86 
-97 FSALVSNTAF
+97 FSR
-107 SHRNV
+107 RNV

-154 VGVTGAFGIQRA
+154 IGVNGAFGIQRA
-166 LQIDCTTQS
+166 LIIDCTTQS
-175 GSLAGGAFQIIQH
+175 GSLAAGAFQIIQH
-188 KIEGFNSQRFE
+188 KIEGFNAQRFE

-298 VHSSQVNMGESQ
+298 VHPSQVNMGESTD
-310 NNNFY
+310 NNFY

-334 FTEDLTEC
+334 FTEDLTDC

-351 TSGSFVGNGTPGL
+351 ASSGFIGNGTPGL
-364 TRMTSGMYF
+364 VRVTNSYF
-373 EATSLA
+373 DATSLA
-379 SGGVLDGDDALVLR
+379 SGAVLDGDDALVCR
-393 NLSPIMRQKPSVSI
+393 TLSPVMRQKPTVSI

-413 TGETLHNSASTLQA
+413 TRESIHNNAHTIQA
-427 NQSSSDM
+427 DRSSSDM
-434 LCLHIDN
+434 LALHIDN
-441 GGGMSAGDCAH
+441 GGGMTAGDIAH
-452 LVLIDDTSYLIA
+452 LVLVDDTSYLIA

>member
-1 MASNL
+1 MSTLKVDNIRHNSATSDAITMSSDGTCTANL
-6 RVDSIV
+6 TSIN
-12 PATGGSVSIGT
+12 GGSG
-23 ATGGVTIPGDLGIAG
+23 
-38 VLTYEDVT
+38 
-46 NVDSVGVITARDG
+46 
-59 IRCTGI
+59 
-65 VTATAFHGDGSAL
+65 
-78 TGVGASFG
+78 
-86 NSSVNSTGIGT
+86 
-97 FSALVSNTAF
+97 FSR
-107 SHRNV
+107 RNV

-154 VGVTGAFGIQRA
+154 IGVNGAFGIQRA
-166 LQIDCTTQS
+166 LIIDCTTQS
-175 GSLAGGAFQIIQH
+175 GSLAAGAFQIIQH
-188 KIEGFNSQRFE
+188 KIEGFNAQRFE

-262 NDNGESLA
+262 NDNGESLN
-270 IEWWLAAGTNYSSG
+270 IEWWLAAGTNYTSG
-284 TFSTSWASSVTANK
+284 TFSTSWASIVNANK
-298 VHSSQVNMGESQ
+298 VHPSQVNVGESQ

-334 FTEDLTEC
+334 FTEDLTDC

-351 TSGSFVGNGTPGL
+351 ASSGFVGNGTPGL
-364 TRMTSGMYF
+364 VRVTNSYF
-373 EATSLA
+373 DATSLA
-379 SGGVLDGDDALVLR
+379 SGAVLDGDDALVCR
-393 NLSPIMRQKPSVSI
+393 TLSPVMRQKPTVSI

-413 TGETLHNSASTLQA
+413 TRETRHNNAHTIQADRSSA
-427 NQSSSDM
+427 DM
-434 LCLHIDN
+434 LALHIDN
-441 GGGMSAGDCAH
+441 EGGMTAGDIAH
-452 LVLIDDTSYLIA
+452 LVLVDDTSYLIA

>member
-1 MASNL
+1 MSTL
-6 RVDSIV
+6 RVDNIRHNSATSDAITTAADGTCTAKITSIN
-12 PATGGSVSIGT
+12 GGSG
-23 ATGGVTIPGDLGIAG
+23 
-38 VLTYEDVT
+38 
-46 NVDSVGVITARDG
+46 
-59 IRCTGI
+59 
-65 VTATAFHGDGSAL
+65 
-78 TGVGASFG
+78 
-86 NSSVNSTGIGT
+86 
-97 FSALVSNTAF
+97 FSR
-107 SHRNV
+107 RNV

-188 KIEGFNSQRFE
+188 KIEGFNAQRFE
-199 KGYPTAK
+199 KGYSTAK

-219 GTYTVALEDAN
+219 GTYTVALEDSN

-262 NDNGESLA
+262 NDNGESLN

-284 TFSTSWASSVTANK
+284 TFTTSWASSVSANK
-298 VHSSQVNMGESQ
+298 VHPSQVNMGESQ

-334 FTEDLTEC
+334 FTEDLTDC

-351 TSGSFVGNGTPGL
+351 TSSGFNGNGSLEVG
-364 TRMTSGMYF
+364 RMTTTEWYD
-373 EATSLA
+373 TSSIA
-379 SGGVLDGDDALVLR
+379 SGCALDGDDSIVMRA
-393 NLSPIMRQKPSVSI
+393 LSPPMRRKPTVSV
-407 NNVQLG
+407 NDVMLG
-413 TGETLHNSASTLQA
+413 HGLSNFNSTTTLQE
-427 NQSSSDM
+427 NRSWTDM

-441 GGGMSAGDCAH
+441 GGGMTAGYQTH
-452 LVLIDDTSYLIA
+452 LVLKSDAAYMIA
-464 DAEL
+464 DAEI

>member
-1 MASNL
+1 MSTLKVDAIRHNSATSDAITTASDGTCTANL
-6 RVDSIV
+6 TSIN
-12 PATGGSVSIGT
+12 GGSG
-23 ATGGVTIPGDLGIAG
+23 
-38 VLTYEDVT
+38 
-46 NVDSVGVITARDG
+46 
-59 IRCTGI
+59 
-65 VTATAFHGDGSAL
+65 
-78 TGVGASFG
+78 
-86 NSSVNSTGIGT
+86 
-97 FSALVSNTAF
+97 FSR
-107 SHRNV
+107 RNV

-154 VGVTGAFGIQRA
+154 IGVNGAFGIQRA
-166 LQIDCTTQS
+166 LIIDCTTQS
-175 GSLAGGAFQIIQH
+175 GSLAAGAFQIIQH
-188 KIEGFNSQRFE
+188 KIEGFNAQRFE

-298 VHSSQVNMGESQ
+298 VHPSQVNMGESTS
-310 NNNFY
+310 NNFY

-334 FTEDLTEC
+334 FTEDLTDC

-351 TSGSFVGNGTPGL
+351 ASSGFIGNGTPGL
-364 TRMTSGMYF
+364 VRVTSSYF
-373 EATSLA
+373 DATSLA
-379 SGGVLDGDDALVLR
+379 SGAVLDGDDALVCR
-393 NLSPIMRQKPSVSI
+393 TLSPVMRQKPTVSI

-413 TGETLHNSASTLQA
+413 TRESIHNNAHTIQA
-427 NQSSSDM
+427 DRSSSDM
-434 LCLHIDN
+434 LSLHIDN
-441 GGGMSAGDCAH
+441 AGGMTAGDIAH
-452 LVLIDDTSYLIA
+452 LVLVDDTSYLIA

>member
-1 MASNL
+1 MSILKVDAIRHNSATSDAITTSSDGTCTANL
-6 RVDSIV
+6 TSIN
-12 PATGGSVSIGT
+12 GGSG
-23 ATGGVTIPGDLGIAG
+23 
-38 VLTYEDVT
+38 
-46 NVDSVGVITARDG
+46 
-59 IRCTGI
+59 
-65 VTATAFHGDGSAL
+65 
-78 TGVGASFG
+78 
-86 NSSVNSTGIGT
+86 
-97 FSALVSNTAF
+97 FSR
-107 SHRNV
+107 RNV

-154 VGVTGAFGIQRA
+154 IGVNGAFGIQRA
-166 LQIDCTTQS
+166 LIIDCTTQS
-175 GSLAGGAFQIIQH
+175 GSLAAGAFQIIQH
-188 KIEGFNSQRFE
+188 KIEGFNAQRFE

-262 NDNGESLA
+262 NDNGESLS

-298 VHSSQVNMGESQ
+298 VHPSQVNMGEST

-334 FTEDLTEC
+334 FTEDLTDC

-351 TSGSFVGNGTPGL
+351 ASSGFVGNGTPGL
-364 TRMTSGMYF
+364 VRVTNAYF
-373 EATSLA
+373 DATSLA
-379 SGGVLDGDDALVLR
+379 SGAVLDGDDALVCR
-393 NLSPIMRQKPSVSI
+393 TLSPPMRQKPTVSI

-413 TGETLHNSASTLQA
+413 TREAIHNNNHIIQA
-427 NQSSSDM
+427 DRSSCDM
-434 LCLHIDN
+434 LALHIDN
-441 GGGMSAGDCAH
+441 QGGMTAGDIAH
-452 LVLIDDTSYLIA
+452 LVLVDDTSYLIA

>member
-1 MASNL
+1 MSTLKVDAIRHNSATSDAITTAADGTCTANL
-6 RVDSIV
+6 TSIN
-12 PATGGSVSIGT
+12 GGSG
-23 ATGGVTIPGDLGIAG
+23 
-38 VLTYEDVT
+38 
-46 NVDSVGVITARDG
+46 
-59 IRCTGI
+59 
-65 VTATAFHGDGSAL
+65 
-78 TGVGASFG
+78 
-86 NSSVNSTGIGT
+86 
-97 FSALVSNTAF
+97 FSR
-107 SHRNV
+107 RNV

-154 VGVTGAFGIQRA
+154 IGVNGAFGIQRA

-175 GSLAGGAFQIIQH
+175 GSLAAGAFQIIQH
-188 KIEGFNSQRFE
+188 KIEGFNAQRFE

-298 VHSSQVNMGESQ
+298 VHPSQVNMGESTS
-310 NNNFY
+310 NNFY

-334 FTEDLTEC
+334 FTEDLTDC

-351 TSGSFVGNGTPGL
+351 ASSGFIGNGTPGL
-364 TRMTSGMYF
+364 VRVTTSYF
-373 EATSLA
+373 DATSLA
-379 SGGVLDGDDALVLR
+379 SGAVLDGDDALVCR
-393 NLSPIMRQKPSVSI
+393 TLSPVMRQKPTVSI

-413 TGETLHNSASTLQA
+413 TRESIHNNAHTIQADRSSA
-427 NQSSSDM
+427 DM
-434 LCLHIDN
+434 LALHIDN
-441 GGGMSAGDCAH
+441 GGGMTAGDVAH
-452 LVLIDDTSYLIA
+452 LVLVDDTSYLIA